1 MGFVSKLLGNDSS
14 IQLYYS
20 IGLLIFMGLF
30 AIILIRTI
38 RMKKSDITSIK
49 TGIFDETEQKEFIHS

>member
-38 RMKKSDITSIK
+38 QMKKSDITAIK